1 MSRSR
6 PASPSAVQGTIIF
19 TDLAGFTEF
28 TDERGDEAALRLL
41 ALKDKLVLE
50 TMGDRG
56 RIVKNLGDGLMI
68 WFDNPCDAVDFALR
82 LQELFED
89 ESSVE
94 DDLPLWVRMGAH
106 YGQPTPRDG
115 DFFGH
120 DVNVAHRIVELAA
133 PGEVLVSGALAQE
146 VGDSLPEVMFDE
158 VGPTLMK
165 GIREPVPLYRAFRA
179 DTADSLV

>member
-6 PASPSAVQGTIIF
+6 TASPSAVQGTIIF

-41 ALKDKLVLE
+41 ALKDKLVRE
-50 TMGDRG
+50 AMGDSG
-56 RIVKNLGDGLMI
+56 RIVKNLGDGLML
-68 WFDNPCDAVDFALR
+68 WFDNPCDAIDCALR
-82 LQELFED
+82 LQEQFED
-89 ESSVE
+89 ESSVD

-106 YGQPTPRDG
+106 YGQPTPRDD

-133 PGEVLVSGALAQE
+133 PGEVLVSEALAQQ
-146 VGDSLPEVMFDE
+146 VGDGLPEVTFDE

-165 GIREPVPLYRAFRA
+165 GIRDPVPLYRAFRA
-179 DTADSLV
+179 E